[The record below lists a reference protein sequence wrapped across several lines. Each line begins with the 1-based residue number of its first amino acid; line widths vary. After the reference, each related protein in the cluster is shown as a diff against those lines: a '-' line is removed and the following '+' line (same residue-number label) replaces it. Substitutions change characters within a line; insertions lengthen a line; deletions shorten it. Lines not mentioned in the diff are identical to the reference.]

1 MDLSNRNILNKVG
14 CVFPIVVAS
23 TLPHVEFGPNYDRED
38 ASHFIKI
45 YTQDSDT
52 LSLKNPVISL
62 ITIFGSV
69 LLFLITIKELYVIK
83 SDGELRENNKPAG
96 KSAHTS
102 TSSTVVRLRTF
113 KNFSLVFM

>member
-1 MDLSNRNILNKVG
+1 MVIWSEFR
-14 CVFPIVVAS
+14 
-23 TLPHVEFGPNYDRED
+23 VELYGGDDHRED
-38 ASHFIKI
+38 TSHFKI
-45 YTQDSDT
+45 YTQDRRT
-52 LSLKNPVISL
+52 TLKNPIISL

-69 LLFLITIKELYVIK
+69 LLFLITLKELNVIK

>member
-1 MDLSNRNILNKVG
+1 MV
-14 CVFPIVVAS
+14 IVS
-23 TLPHVEFGPNYDRED
+23 TLPHGEFGPNYDRED

-45 YTQDSDT
+45 YTQDRDT

-69 LLFLITIKELYVIK
+69 LLFLITLKELYVIK
-83 SDGELRENNKPAG
+83 SDGELRENPAA

-102 TSSTVVRLRTF
+102 ASSTVVRLRTF
-113 KNFSLVFM
+113 KNFTFVFM